1 MAHDNPYDLTKLVTM
16 GGLIEKHK
24 YKPEVFTGE
33 EQKEMLRGFER
44 VPKES
49 WAALA
54 VGTFIRYIRKDGEMR
69 KGGYIRYVDPAGE
82 FMSVSLTPPAQ
93 QSKTWRLPLNGVAQI
108 WRSLGPVIE
117 GVVMRTQ
124 AQARPQLAAA
134 TTVPTDLAETVAA
147 LKEDIRQLKI
157 EIQRVMNQ
165 QKRIIKSVGV
175 NAVRLDRIESR
186 GR

>member
-33 EQKEMLRGFER
+33 EQKEMLRGFEL
-44 VPKES
+44 VPKDS
-49 WAALA
+49 WTMLA

-69 KGGYIRYVDPAGE
+69 KGGYIRYIDPAGE

-93 QSKTWRLPLNGVAQI
+93 QSKTWRLPLSGVAQI
-108 WRSLGPVIE
+108 WRSLSPVA
-117 GVVMRTQ
+117 MQTQ
-124 AQARPQLAAA
+124 MQARKSQPA
-134 TTVPTDLAETVAA
+134 TASTDLTDTVAA

>member
-1 MAHDNPYDLTKLVTM
+1 MANDNPYDLTKLVTM

-49 WAALA
+49 WTMLA

-69 KGGYIRYVDPAGE
+69 KGGYIRYIDPAGE

-93 QSKTWRLPLNGVAQI
+93 QSKTWRLPLSGVAQI
-108 WRSLGPVIE
+108 WRSLGPVVD
-117 GVVMRTQ
+117 GVVMQTQVRTRQ
-124 AQARPQLAAA
+124 PQPAAMS
-134 TTVPTDLAETVAA
+134 TDLADTVAA